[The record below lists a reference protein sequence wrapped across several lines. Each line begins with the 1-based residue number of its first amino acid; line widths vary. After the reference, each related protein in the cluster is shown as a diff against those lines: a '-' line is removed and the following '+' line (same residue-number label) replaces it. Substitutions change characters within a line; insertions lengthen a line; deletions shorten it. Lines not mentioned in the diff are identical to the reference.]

1 MATPTELTIG
11 LIPEQNVFRQMKR
24 YEPVGAYIRE
34 KTGLKIRFTILSRYG
49 NIIDRFTAESLDG
62 AFWGSFTGALAIQK
76 LDVEPIARPLWLDGT
91 STYHGYLFVRKDSPI
106 RSVADMKGRT
116 VVFVEKATMAGY
128 IFPMAYFREHGV
140 YDLGAHFSEY
150 YFAGSHDAAV
160 AAVLDGKVD
169 VGCAKNTIFRLMAA
183 RDSRVDDELLILAKS
198 PTVPSNALGVR
209 GDLDPAI
216 KQKLVEALLNMAQD
230 PDGRKALERFGA
242 VRFLR
247 TTKED
252 YVPVFDVAERA
263 GIDLRDYEYVN
274 E

>member
-1 MATPTELTIG
+1 
-11 LIPEQNVFRQMKR
+11 
-24 YEPVGAYIRE
+24 
-34 KTGLKIRFTILSRYG
+34 
-49 NIIDRFTAESLDG
+49 
-62 AFWGSFTGALAIQK
+62 
-76 LDVEPIARPLWLDGT
+76 
-91 STYHGYLFVRKDSPI
+91 
-106 RSVADMKGRT
+106 
-116 VVFVEKATMAGY
+116 
-128 IFPMAYFREHGV
+128 
-140 YDLGAHFSEY
+140 
-150 YFAGSHDAAV
+150 
-160 AAVLDGKVD
+160 
-169 VGCAKNTIFRLMAA
+169 MAA

-252 YVPVFDVAERA
+252 YVPVFDVAKRA